1 MTDLPNRSLLLDR
14 LSQVLAQAQRDSTQV
29 AVLFTDLD
37 RFKIVNDTLGHPA
50 GDELLRQVALR
61 LRSAL
66 REGDTIAR
74 LSGDEFVILLPR
86 ISEARDVARVAA
98 KALGI

>member
-1 MTDLPNRSLLLDR
+1 M
-14 LSQVLAQAQRDSTQV
+14 
-29 AVLFTDLD
+29 DLD

-61 LRSAL
+61 LRSVL

-98 KALGI
+98 KALGMVTAPFTVFGHELHMIEHYRR

>member
-1 MTDLPNRSLLLDR
+1 LIHNLSLLLDR
-14 LSQVLAQAQRDSTQV
+14 LSQVLAQAERDGTQV
-29 AVLFTDLD
+29 AVLFADLD

-66 REGDTIAR
+66 REGDT
-74 LSGDEFVILLPR
+74 LL
-86 ISEARDVARVAA
+86 A
-98 KALGI
+98 